1 MKTNHVLEVF
11 LTVDTEVW
19 PNVPGWPATARL
31 KRGDAALLNRV
42 AVDILGR
49 TPSGDFGVD
58 FQLATLK
65 RWGLRA
71 NYFVEPLATGFYG
84 DEYLRKL
91 VGRLVAAA
99 QDVQLHLHT
108 EWLSDM
114 RDASLPPSFRQFLHE
129 FDEDEQT
136 ALIRWGADALQA
148 CGAPRIRAF
157 RAGSFGA
164 NADTLKALVR
174 NGIRMDSSYDPAFA
188 GVQCKLP
195 VDRLQLQAWQF
206 DGLLEFPVSAFEDYP
221 GHLRHAQ
228 ICACSLAE
236 MTHALNLAW
245 QHGWHQF
252 TVLLHSFEFIRN
264 RMAKDAIVQPDWT
277 NIRRFE
283 GLCDFLASN
292 RSRFRTSVYSEVDP
306 DTIGKSAATAPF
318 KTGVM
323 RTALRVAEQAWGR
336 VG

>member
-1 MKTNHVLEVF
+1 
-11 LTVDTEVW
+11 
-19 PNVPGWPATARL
+19 
-31 KRGDAALLNRV
+31 
-42 AVDILGR
+42 
-49 TPSGDFGVD
+49 
-58 FQLATLK
+58 
-65 RWGLRA
+65 
-71 NYFVEPLATGFYG
+71 
-84 DEYLRKL
+84 
-91 VGRLVAAA
+91 
-99 QDVQLHLHT
+99 
-108 EWLSDM
+108 M

-236 MTHALNLAW
+236 MTHALNLACSTVGINSPFYCTVSSSSVI
-245 QHGWHQF
+245 GWRKTRSCNLTGPTFVGSKVCVIFWHR
-252 TVLLHSFEFIRN
+252 TVAVFVPASIRRSIQTPSESRQQPRRSRPESCVPPCGLRN
-264 RMAKDAIVQPDWT
+264 RLGDV
-277 NIRRFE
+277 
-283 GLCDFLASN
+283 
-292 RSRFRTSVYSEVDP
+292 
-306 DTIGKSAATAPF
+306 
-318 KTGVM
+318 
-323 RTALRVAEQAWGR
+323 
-336 VG
+336 